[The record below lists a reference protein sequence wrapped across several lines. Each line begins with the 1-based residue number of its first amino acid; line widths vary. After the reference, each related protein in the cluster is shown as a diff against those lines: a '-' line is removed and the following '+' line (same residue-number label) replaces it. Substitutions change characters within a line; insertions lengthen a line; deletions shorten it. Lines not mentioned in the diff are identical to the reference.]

1 MKKTSYYDVPV
12 DLRIL
17 FLEYN
22 EMANTIKTLGSIPF
36 TLNKIKKLT
45 HRRAVIIDFAWASL
59 REIYPDMFTNKTSA
73 SIILTVN
80 DENYGKLRVI
90 TEVEEEGEEE

>member
-17 FLEYN
+17 SLEYR
-22 EMANTIKTLGSIPF
+22 EMDNTIKILGRLPF
-36 TLNKIKKLT
+36 TLSKIKKLT
-45 HRRAVIIDFAWASL
+45 RRKAEIIDFAWLSL
-59 REIYPDMFTNKTSA
+59 REIYPDQFKNNIEI
-73 SIILTVN
+73 SIVLSTN

-90 TEVEEEGEEE
+90 TEVEGEEE